1 MIPIASADIA
11 QLLLGL
17 WPAALIL
24 ALIWAFQVK
33 QVGARTECPFCHHMI
48 KNKFL
53 ADHMADLHG
62 FESAEGKAEA

>member
-1 MIPIASADIA
+1 MSWRAGSSVPKLFAAA
-11 QLLLGL
+11 GL
-17 WPAALIL
+17 AALIL